1 MKTILLIIMTGMML
15 FGNVILMEEAYW
27 TIDTFILYTISQAF
41 AVFCAFTVYYMNKTD
56 GTYTKP
62 DDM

>member
-1 MKTILLIIMTGMML
+1 MKTILLIIMIAMML
-15 FGNVILMEEAYW
+15 FGNIVLMEEAYW
-27 TIDTFILYTISQAF
+27 TMDTFVLYGISQSF

>member
-1 MKTILLIIMTGMML
+1 MKTILLIIMTSMML

-27 TIDTFILYTISQAF
+27 TMDTFVLYGISQGF
-41 AVFCAFTVYYMNKTD
+41 AIFCAFTVYYMNKTD

>member
-1 MKTILLIIMTGMML
+1 MKTILLIIMISMML

-27 TIDTFILYTISQAF
+27 TMDTFLLYAISQAF
-41 AVFCAFTVYYMNKTD
+41 AVFCAYVVYQLGKVD

-62 DDM
+62 DEM